1 MSEFENDMQ
10 YEELIELIDEENQVL
25 TFTQLERFELNGNQY
40 AVLAP
45 VDQPEGDEVEEDVAF
60 VFKIINENGEEV
72 YEDIDDPEEWAAIEA
87 FVEENVDL
95 TM

>member
-1 MSEFENDMQ
+1 MSEFENEYD
-10 YEELIELIDEENQVL
+10 EDLIELIDEDNQVL

-45 VDQPEGDEVEEDVAF
+45 VDAPETDDEEDVAF
-60 VFKIINENGEEV
+60 VFKVLTVDGEEV
-72 YEDIDDPEEWAAIEA
+72 YEDVDDPEEWAAIEA

-95 TM
+95 TME